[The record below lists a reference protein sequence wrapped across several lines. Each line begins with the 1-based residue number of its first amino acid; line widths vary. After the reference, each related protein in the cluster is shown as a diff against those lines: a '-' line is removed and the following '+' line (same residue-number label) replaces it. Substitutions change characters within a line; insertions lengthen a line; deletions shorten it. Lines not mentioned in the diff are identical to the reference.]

1 MAFKQQSPLDMTGL
15 EILNARLQ
23 NVAGQ
28 PSTPA
33 LGQVWF
39 NTVTGKLEFKGTSA
53 PIDPTARA
61 NHTGTQLAA
70 TISDFDTQVRTTR
83 LDQFVTPP
91 TASVALGS
99 QKITGLLNGS
109 GPQDAAAFGQ
119 IATAVSA
126 LRLNTIA
133 ASADVALG
141 GFKITGLANGS
152 AASDA
157 AAFGQIQTATNA
169 LRLNTIPVSADV
181 SLGSIYKL
189 INLANGTNA
198 QDACTYGQ
206 LQSAINGTDWKASVR
221 AATTGNITLSG
232 LQTIDGISVGAGER
246 VLVKNQTLPAANGI
260 YLANSGAWT
269 RAPDADVNTLSADA
283 AVFIEEGST
292 QADSQWRLTTDGAIT
307 VGTTAQTW
315 AQIGA
320 AVSYTNGTGLALAG
334 NVFSIDTATVVR
346 KFAQAIGD
354 NSATS
359 IAVTHN
365 LGTVDVTIGVF
376 EVSSGAEVGCDK
388 VRTSTNVVTLGFA
401 VAPTAGQFR
410 VVVHA

>member
-15 EILNARLQ
+15 EILNPRAH

-28 PSTPA
+28 PGTPA
-33 LGQVWF
+33 LGQFWF
-39 NTVTGKLEFKGTSA
+39 NTVSGKLEFKGTSA
-53 PIDPTARA
+53 VIDPTARA
-61 NHTGTQLAA
+61 SHTGSQLSS
-70 TISDFDTQVRTTR
+70 TISDFDAQVRTSR
-83 LDQFVTPP
+83 LDQLAPP
-91 TASVALGS
+91 NASVALGS

-109 GPQDAAAFGQ
+109 GAQDAAAFGQ

-126 LRLNTIA
+126 LRLNTIP

-157 AAFGQIQTATNA
+157 AAFGQIATAVSA
-169 LRLNTIPVSADV
+169 LRLNTISASADV
-181 SLGSIYKL
+181 ALGGFKITGL
-189 INLANGTNA
+189 GNGSA
-198 QDACTYGQ
+198 ASDAATYGQ
-206 LQSAINGTDWKASVR
+206 LIALVNGADWKGSVR

-232 LQTIDGISVGAGER
+232 LQTIDGISVLAGER
-246 VLVKNQTLPAANGI
+246 VLVKNQSAPAQNGI
-260 YLANSGAWT
+260 YLASSGAWT
-269 RAPDADVNTLSADA
+269 RAADADVGTLSAAA
-283 AVFIEEGST
+283 AVFVEEGST

-320 AVSYTNGTGLALAG
+320 ATSYTNGSGLALAG
-334 NVFSIDTATVVR
+334 NVFSIDTAVVVR

-354 NSATS
+354 NSAVS

-365 LGTVDVTIGVF
+365 LGTIDVTIGVF